1 MTGHGG
7 AGGTGGTGGTGR
19 TAGAG
24 RTAGQ
29 VGPEAYGGRHGPDRA
44 AGERVSE
51 RVAERL
57 LSTVREDLGRADSK
71 AAVLLSGTLALPAF
85 LIGWQGAPG
94 WHGPAD
100 VTLIVAGLLWAVSV
114 TALVAA
120 LMPRTGTV
128 REAREGGDEVT
139 YFGDLVGARR
149 DLATLAARVAEAGRD
164 PAGWLLVQAVDVSA
178 ILSAK
183 YRAIRW
189 GVGSLAPSAALALA
203 WSMTA
208 R

>member
-1 MTGHGG
+1 MTGN
-7 AGGTGGTGGTGR
+7 GGTGGTGGT
-19 TAGAG
+19 T
-24 RTAGQ
+24 GQ
-29 VGPEAYGGRHGPDRA
+29 VGPEPYGGRHGPDRSPDRS
-44 AGERVSE
+44 GERVSE

-100 VTLIVAGLLWAVSV
+100 VTLILAGLLWAVSV
-114 TALVAA
+114 TALVGA

-128 REAREGGDEVT
+128 REGPDEVT

-149 DLATLAARVAEAGRD
+149 DLTTLAARVAEAGRD

>member
-1 MTGHGG
+1 MTGDGGAIGTGG
-7 AGGTGGTGGTGR
+7 AGGTTGCGGTT
-19 TAGAG
+19 
-24 RTAGQ
+24 GQ
-29 VGPEAYGGRHGPDRA
+29 VGPEPYGGRHGPDRS
-44 AGERVSE
+44 GERVSE

-100 VTLIVAGLLWAVSV
+100 VTLILAGLLWAVSV
-114 TALVAA
+114 TALVGA

-128 REAREGGDEVT
+128 REGRDEVT

-189 GVGSLAPSAALALA
+189 GVGSLAPSAALALT

>member
-1 MTGHGG
+1 M
-7 AGGTGGTGGTGR
+7 
-19 TAGAG
+19 
-24 RTAGQ
+24 
-29 VGPEAYGGRHGPDRA
+29 
-44 AGERVSE
+44 SE

-100 VTLIVAGLLWAVSV
+100 VTLILAGLLWAVSV
-114 TALVAA
+114 TALVGA

-128 REAREGGDEVT
+128 REGPDEVT

-149 DLATLAARVAEAGRD
+149 DPGGVAARPGRRRQRD
-164 PAGWLLVQAVDVSA
+164 PLRQVPGHPLGRRLARPLGGAGPGLEHDGALRPGRGGALGGRAGDRNFTYHDVSA
-178 ILSAK
+178 
-183 YRAIRW
+183 RTTQ
-189 GVGSLAPSAALALA
+189 P
-203 WSMTA
+203 A
-208 R
+208 RT

>member
-1 MTGHGG
+1 M
-7 AGGTGGTGGTGR
+7 
-19 TAGAG
+19 
-24 RTAGQ
+24 
-29 VGPEAYGGRHGPDRA
+29 
-44 AGERVSE
+44 SE

-114 TALVAA
+114 TALVGA

-128 REAREGGDEVT
+128 REGREGGADVT
-139 YFGDLVGARR
+139 YFGDLVGARH

>member
-1 MTGHGG
+1 MTADGGTPAG
-7 AGGTGGTGGTGR
+7 AGGGGAT
-19 TAGAG
+19 
-24 RTAGQ
+24 GQ
-29 VGPEAYGGRHGPDRA
+29 VGPEPHGGRHGPDRS
-44 AGERVSE
+44 GERTGERTGERLAERLAE

-94 WHGPAD
+94 WRGPAD
-100 VTLIVAGLLWAVSV
+100 VTLVLAGVLWTVAV
-114 TALVAA
+114 TALVGA

-128 REAREGGDEVT
+128 RSRDAVT

-149 DLATLAARVAEAGRD
+149 DLAGLAARVAEAGRD

>member
-1 MTGHGG
+1 MTGD
-7 AGGTGGTGGTGR
+7 GGTGGTGG
-19 TAGAG
+19 
-24 RTAGQ
+24 Q
-29 VGPEAYGGRHGPDRA
+29 VGPEPYGGRHGPDRS
-44 AGERVSE
+44 GERVSE

-57 LSTVREDLGRADSK
+57 LGTIREDLGRADSK

-100 VTLIVAGLLWAVSV
+100 VTLVLAGLLWTVSV
-114 TALVAA
+114 TALVGA

-128 REAREGGDEVT
+128 REDRQGQARVT

-149 DLATLAARVAEAGRD
+149 DLAGLAARVAEAGRD

-189 GVGSLAPSAALALA
+189 GVGSLAPSAVLALA

>member
-1 MTGHGG
+1 M
-7 AGGTGGTGGTGR
+7 
-19 TAGAG
+19 
-24 RTAGQ
+24 
-29 VGPEAYGGRHGPDRA
+29 
-44 AGERVSE
+44 SE

-57 LSTVREDLGRADSK
+57 LGTIREDLGRADSK

-100 VTLIVAGLLWAVSV
+100 VTLVLAGLLWAVSV

-128 REAREGGDEVT
+128 REDRQGQARVT

-149 DLATLAARVAEAGRD
+149 DLAGLAARVAEAGRD

-189 GVGSLAPSAALALA
+189 GVGSLAPSAVLALA

>member
-1 MTGHGG
+1 MTGD
-7 AGGTGGTGGTGR
+7 GGTG
-19 TAGAG
+19 
-24 RTAGQ
+24 GQ
-29 VGPEAYGGRHGPDRA
+29 VGPEPYGGRHGPDRS
-44 AGERVSE
+44 GERVSE

-57 LSTVREDLGRADSK
+57 LGTIREDLGRADSK

-100 VTLIVAGLLWAVSV
+100 VTLVLAGLLWAVSV

-128 REAREGGDEVT
+128 REDRQGQARVT

-149 DLATLAARVAEAGRD
+149 DLAGLAARVAEAGRD

-189 GVGSLAPSAALALA
+189 GVGSLAPSAVLALA

>member
-1 MTGHGG
+1 M
-7 AGGTGGTGGTGR
+7 
-19 TAGAG
+19 
-24 RTAGQ
+24 
-29 VGPEAYGGRHGPDRA
+29 
-44 AGERVSE
+44 SE

-100 VTLIVAGLLWAVSV
+100 VTLIIAGLLWAVSV
-114 TALVAA
+114 TALVGA

-128 REAREGGDEVT
+128 REGREGGEGVAAVT

-149 DLATLAARVAEAGRD
+149 DFTALAARVAEAGRD
-164 PAGWLLVQAVDVSA
+164 PAAWLLVQAVDVSA

-203 WSMTA
+203 WSVTA

>member
-1 MTGHGG
+1 M
-7 AGGTGGTGGTGR
+7 
-19 TAGAG
+19 
-24 RTAGQ
+24 
-29 VGPEAYGGRHGPDRA
+29 
-44 AGERVSE
+44 SE

-57 LSTVREDLGRADSK
+57 LGTIREDLGRADSK

-94 WHGPAD
+94 WQGPAD
-100 VTLIVAGLLWAVSV
+100 VTLVLAGLLWTVSV
-114 TALVAA
+114 TALVGA

-128 REAREGGDEVT
+128 REDRQGQARVT

-149 DLATLAARVAEAGRD
+149 DLAGLTARVAEAGRD

-189 GVGSLAPSAALALA
+189 GVGSLAPSAVLALA